1 MNNRITEQLVK
12 LFNVVA
18 TKIENGEYLEDEKQ
32 FVKDVVIEFIDL
44 DEVINSSRLN
54 KELTEE
60 EWNIYKRLIWIE
72 R

>member
-1 MNNRITEQLVK
+1 MNNRITEQLIK

-18 TKIENGEYLEDEKQ
+18 TKIENDEHLKDEKQ
-32 FVKDVVIEFIDL
+32 FVEDVVIEFVDF

-54 KELTEE
+54 NELTEE
-60 EWNIYKRLIWIE
+60 EWNIYKKLTWIE